1 MVTVRDLLGELDG
14 LRLLAGQDAID
25 VPVRWVHITELKDPT
40 PWLSGGEL
48 LLTTGMQLGTAQRQ
62 REFVERLASHR
73 LAGLGFGTGFGHREV
88 PAALLEAARE
98 CDFPVFEVPYETPFI
113 AVTEAAF
120 TRLVNEQYAVLR
132 RALAAHERLERVV
145 LSEQGLEALA
155 GTLATLL
162 GAAIL
167 ICDARGR
174 VLASHAFRRTL
185 EPETVRALREELAQR
200 RGGTGPQSA
209 RRARA
214 FLPAH
219 AELADRA
226 LALPVAV
233 EPGAPG
239 GGAPAAG
246 AGFAGGASP
255 SPAVRGGGASE
266 PMAQGWLVAIKDSGP
281 LSDFDRLTLHQA
293 VTIVALELLRERVAG
308 DTERRLAGDLLSA
321 IVSGELAGPELARRL
336 APFGLGQTLAAIV
349 VRHDEGRPVRRA
361 PQEAETALAQTLR
374 EDASPGLVAT
384 VSLAADGPALTCALV
399 PGAEESELLALARSV
414 AARLPSGAQPR
425 VGLGR
430 AVSAERARRSFHE
443 ARCAIEAMWLT
454 HPEEVA
460 HAGGNGAAHTNG
472 NGNGQG
478 STRAAPPGGRVA
490 TYQDLGSFQLLLS
503 LQDEEALRLFC
514 DSILGPIE
522 AGDGQ
527 YGGELMRSLEAF
539 IEENGQWERAAR
551 RLYCHRHT
559 LRYRIRRV
567 EELTG
572 RSLSSARDRIEFW
585 LALRGREITT

>member
-14 LRLLAGQDAID
+14 LRLLAGQDAIE
-25 VPVRWVHITELKDPT
+25 VPVRWVHITELRDPT

-48 LLTTGMQLGTAQRQ
+48 LLTTGMQLDTPQRQ
-62 REFVERLASHR
+62 REFIQRLASHR
-73 LAGLGFGTGFGHREV
+73 LAGLGFGTGFGHSEV
-88 PAALLEAARE
+88 PPALLETARE

-145 LSEQGLEALA
+145 LSELGLEALA
-155 GTLATLL
+155 GTLATLI
-162 GAAIL
+162 GAAVL

-185 EPETVRALREELAQR
+185 EPETVQALREELAQR
-200 RGGTGPQSA
+200 RGGHRAQPP

-226 LALPVAV
+226 LALPVAA
-233 EPGAPG
+233 ETGMSPGDPSSSDGAAPG
-239 GGAPAAG
+239 
-246 AGFAGGASP
+246 
-255 SPAVRGGGASE
+255 E
-266 PMAQGWLVAIKDSGP
+266 PTAQAWLVAVKDSGP

-293 VTIVALELLRERVAG
+293 VTIVALELLQERVAG
-308 DTERRLAGDLLSA
+308 DTERRLAGDLLTA
-321 IVSGELAGPELARRL
+321 IVSGDLSGAELTRRL
-336 APFGLGQTLAAIV
+336 APFGLGDMLAAIV
-349 VRHDEGRPVRRA
+349 IRHEDGRPGRPA
-361 PQEAETALAQTLR
+361 PRDAELAVAEALR
-374 EDASPGLVAT
+374 EDATAGLVAT
-384 VSLAADGPALTCALV
+384 VALAENVPAVTCALV
-399 PGAEESELLALARSV
+399 PGSDEAELLALAQSV
-414 AARLPSGAQPR
+414 AGRLPASSQPR

-430 AVSAERARRSFHE
+430 AVVAARARRSFHE
-443 ARCAIEAMWLT
+443 ARCAVDAVWMTDPVES
-454 HPEEVA
+454 A
-460 HAGGNGAAHTNG
+460 HVNG
-472 NGNGQG
+472 NGVAHNGAEGPTQ
-478 STRAAPPGGRVA
+478 AASRVA

-522 AGDGQ
+522 AGDGH

-585 LALRGREITT
+585 LALRGREITR

>member
-25 VPVRWVHITELKDPT
+25 VPVRWVHISELRDPT

-48 LLTTGMQLGTAQRQ
+48 LLTTGMQLDTPENQ
-62 REFVERLASHR
+62 REFVQRLASHR
-73 LAGLGFGTGFGHREV
+73 LAGLGFGTGFAHSEV
-88 PAALLEAARE
+88 PPALLQAAGE
-98 CDFPVFEVPYETPFI
+98 CEFPVFEVSYETPFI

-155 GTLATLL
+155 GTLATLI
-162 GAAIL
+162 GAAVL

-185 EPETVRALREELAQR
+185 DPETVQALRDELAQR
-200 RGGTGPQSA
+200 RGGHDSRPP

-226 LALPVAV
+226 LALPVAA
-233 EPGAPG
+233 ETGTLPAAAPSANG
-239 GGAPAAG
+239 PAAG
-246 AGFAGGASP
+246 
-255 SPAVRGGGASE
+255 E
-266 PMAQGWLVAIKDSGP
+266 PTAQAWLVAIKDSGP

-293 VTIVALELLRERVAG
+293 VTIVALELLQERVAG

-321 IVSGELAGPELARRL
+321 IVSGDLSGPELTRRL
-336 APFGLGQTLAAIV
+336 APFGLGETLAAIV
-349 VRHDEGRPVRRA
+349 VRHDDGRPGRQA
-361 PQEAETALAQTLR
+361 PREAEVAVTQALR
-374 EDASPGLVAT
+374 DDASAGLVAT
-384 VSLAADGPALTCALV
+384 VSLAADGPAFTCALV
-399 PGAEESELLALARSV
+399 PGGDEPELLALAQSI
-414 AARLPSGAQPR
+414 AGRLSASAQPR

-430 AVSAERARRSFHE
+430 AVNTERARRSFHE
-443 ARCAIEAMWLT
+443 ARCAVDAVWLADPVEAS
-454 HPEEVA
+454 HVN
-460 HAGGNGAAHTNG
+460 GNGAHHNG
-472 NGNGQG
+472 
-478 STRAAPPGGRVA
+478 TDERAQAVTRVA
-490 TYQDLGSFQLLLS
+490 TYRDLGSFQLLLS

-522 AGDGQ
+522 AGDGH